1 MAYQGP
7 NSHFGRGVQWYPG
20 CPQTLGRLASEQLHT
35 VMYINAF
42 QNAYREG
49 TPFMKRK
56 FLLFVCP
63 CLIVGVSLLATSVH
77 AGSMVIDF
85 TTQGNQNASG
95 SSSADGVPLSRPG
108 IDLGPAGFGG
118 ETFDITVTG
127 STDGSSTPDRLIVHS
142 SNSRGL
148 GLDTA
153 LDDNT
158 AIVPDPGGNL
168 LANSSDFKEA
178 LTISFDNFTLAN
190 AIMSIDLLW
199 IGGDVQDSQ
208 GLAASGESLSYTT
221 SGGDSGIIDN
231 ADLADDANTTN
242 NRAQYNFDQSTL
254 PVSTSG
260 GSITLKSETGDG
272 LRIARLT
279 ITVEQIPEPASA
291 MLVLL
296 GLGAFASVLPR
307 RK

>member
-1 MAYQGP
+1 
-7 NSHFGRGVQWYPG
+7 
-20 CPQTLGRLASEQLHT
+20 
-35 VMYINAF
+35 
-42 QNAYREG
+42 
-49 TPFMKRK
+49 MKYK
-56 FLLFVCP
+56 FSIFVCP
-63 CLIVGVSLLATSVH
+63 CLLVGLLLLPADSY

-85 TTQGNQNASG
+85 STQGNGNASG

-108 IDLGPAGFGG
+108 IDLGTAGFPG

-127 STDGSSTPDRLIVHS
+127 STDGPSTPDRLIVHS

-178 LTISFDNFTLAN
+178 LTIAFDNFTLAN
-190 AIMSIDLLW
+190 ATLSVDLLW
-199 IGGDVQDSQ
+199 IGGDVADSQ
-208 GLAASGESLSYTT
+208 GLAASGESLSYST
-221 SGGDSGIIDN
+221 SNGDSGTVDN
-231 ADLADDANTTN
+231 NDLLDDANTNN
-242 NRAQYNFDQSTL
+242 NRAQYNFDQASL
-254 PVSTSG
+254 PLSTSG
-260 GSITLKSETGDG
+260 GSLTLKSETGDG

-296 GLGAFASVLPR
+296 GLGGIASVLPR